1 MRFSNIPDFEDFDP
15 GVLNRTRHTHF
26 IIFGN
31 FFFQDDPFA
40 MDSHRRKFNYKSGIS
55 EQSFHAL
62 VRDFCERRNREI
74 ILESEDIAII
84 PGDLHDLE
92 QLKRENGTRF
102 SYDFVDAK
110 RVQEYVSY
118 TRTVGGIPQSQFR
131 EARLDG

>member
-1 MRFSNIPDFEDFDP
+1 MRFENIPDFEDFDP

-40 MDSHRRKFNYKSGIS
+40 MDNHRRRFNYKSGIS
-55 EQSFHAL
+55 EESFHAL
-62 VRDFCERRNREI
+62 VRDFCERRNREV
-74 ILESEDIAII
+74 ILAAEDIAIV

-110 RVQEYVSY
+110 RVQELSLIHISEP
-118 TRTVGGIPQSQFR
+118 TRPY
-131 EARLDG
+131 